1 MIERGT
7 WAEVLLD
14 YRSLPFEGIKREV
27 EVKVPNTRMAVAII
41 GPRRAGGKTYLMR
54 QLMEE
59 LKSEGGV
66 REEDIAYVNLEDPR
80 LVGASLKDLM
90 TLLDIVR
97 DMGGGKLH
105 LFLDEVQV
113 VEGGWE
119 RFVRYLLDMGHR
131 VFVSGSSAKLLSKEI
146 ATQLRGGRSVTVSVF
161 PFSFPE
167 FLRARGGFRV
177 KRYLSSEEKAGL
189 RALLDE
195 YLEWG
200 GYPEVVLN
208 PHMRQRFFGES
219 SNSPST
225 AISWNGGRSG
235 TSAP

>member
-1 MIERGT
+1 
-7 WAEVLLD
+7 
-14 YRSLPFEGIKREV
+14 
-27 EVKVPNTRMAVAII
+27 
-41 GPRRAGGKTYLMR
+41 MR

-59 LKSEGGV
+59 LKSEGV

-161 PFSFPE
+161 PFSFPPE

-200 GYPEVVLN
+200 GLSRGRAQPAHEAEVL
-208 PHMRQRFFGES
+208 RGES